1 MTDPQPAGAVT
12 VADSRE
18 RRRFE
23 ASIDGEL
30 AGFARYVRLPDRVVF
45 THTEVDPAF
54 EGRGVG
60 SALAKG
66 ALDAMRANGDRVEAR
81 CPFIAAYIK
90 RHPAYAHLLW
100 DRPAAAAPTTPTA
113 PGTTSA

>member
-1 MTDPQPAGAVT
+1 MADPQPSTPPVS
-12 VADSRE
+12 VADAPE

-23 ASIDGEL
+23 ASIEGEL

-66 ALDAMRANGDRVEAR
+66 ALDARRANGDRIEAR

-90 RHPAYAHLLW
+90 RHPAYADLLSTT
-100 DRPAAAAPTTPTA
+100 RTAA
-113 PGTTSA
+113 S

>member
-1 MTDPQPAGAVT
+1 M
-12 VADSRE
+12 ADSQPTAPLVAVVDAPD

-23 ASIDGEL
+23 ASIEGEL

-66 ALDAMRANGDRVEAR
+66 ALDAMRAGGARVEAR
-81 CPFIAAYIK
+81 CPFIAAYIT
-90 RHPAYAHLLW
+90 RHPAYADLLV
-100 DRPAAAAPTTPTA
+100 PARQVDP
-113 PGTTSA
+113 

>member
-1 MTDPQPAGAVT
+1 VAV
-12 VADSRE
+12 VDAPD

-23 ASIDGEL
+23 ASIEGEL

-66 ALDAMRANGDRVEAR
+66 ALDAMRAGGARVEAR
-81 CPFIAAYIK
+81 CPFIAAYIT
-90 RHPAYAHLLW
+90 RHPAYADLLF
-100 DRPAAAAPTTPTA
+100 PARQVDP
-113 PGTTSA
+113 

>member
-1 MTDPQPAGAVT
+1 MADPQPSTHPVS
-12 VADSRE
+12 VADAPD

-90 RHPAYAHLLW
+90 RHPDYADLLATAGT
-100 DRPAAAAPTTPTA
+100 PA
-113 PGTTSA
+113 S

>member
-1 MTDPQPAGAVT
+1 MTDPQPTGTVE

-23 ASIDGEL
+23 ASLEGEL

-90 RHPAYAHLLW
+90 RHPAYQDLLW
-100 DRPAAAAPTTPTA
+100 AGPATA
-113 PGTTSA
+113 TPGTASA